1 MNTISVKLS
10 DIISQYYGGGH
21 NYVCNGIRR
30 VISRNCAEF
39 DGLNLII
46 TEQFRKQWF
55 VKVLGSDAYHDGG
68 EFMNDWNF
76 ETKYSV
82 GEYNKSPLKNFEITI
97 ARDYRIW
104 VLRKVFEEHG
114 NLTFT
119 FSEDV

>member
-10 DIISQYYGGGH
+10 EIISQYYDGGH
-21 NYVCNGIRR
+21 DYVCNGIRR
-30 VISRNCAEF
+30 VISRHFVNY
-39 DGLNLII
+39 DGRNWSI

-55 VKVLGSDAYHDGG
+55 MKVLGSDAYHDGG
-68 EFMNDWNF
+68 EIMNDWNF
-76 ETKYSV
+76 GTKYSF

-114 NLTFT
+114 NLTFR

>member
-21 NYVCNGIRR
+21 DYVCNAIRR
-30 VISRNCAEF
+30 VISRYFVNF
-39 DGLNLII
+39 DGRNWTI
-46 TEQFRKQWF
+46 TTQFRKQWF
-55 VKVLGSDAYHDGG
+55 MKVLGSDDYHDRG

-76 ETKYSV
+76 ETKYSF
-82 GEYNKSPLKNFEITI
+82 GEYIKCPSYRNWSI

-114 NLTFT
+114 DLTFR

>member
-1 MNTISVKLS
+1 MIDMIINVKLS
-10 DIISQYYGGGH
+10 DIMSQYYEGGH
-21 NYVCNGIRR
+21 ENVCNAIRR

-39 DGLNLII
+39 DGLKWII

-55 VKVLGSDAYHDGG
+55 VKVLGSWEYHDRG

-76 ETKYSV
+76 DTKYSV
-82 GEYNKSPLKNFEITI
+82 GEYNKTALKNMEITI

-114 NLTFT
+114 DLTFR
-119 FSEDV
+119 FSG